1 MDKSTPVSDIMTAH
15 VLTVSPNDSM
25 EKVQDIFEQHTIHHI
40 PVVEHKK
47 IAGIISRGDYLKIQH
62 SFTIFNTQ
70 DSEAYNEIVMRS
82 LLVKDVMT
90 KQVATLFPDDTVEIA
105 AGYFRENLFH
115 ALPVIDRDSN
125 LVGIVTTYDLLNFAF
140 K

>member
-1 MDKSTPVSDIMTAH
+1 MDKSTPVSEIMTVH

-25 EKVQDIFEQHTIHHI
+25 EKVQDIFEQHAIHHI
-40 PVVEHKK
+40 PVVEQKK
-47 IAGIISRGDYLKIQH
+47 IAGIISQGDYLKIQH

-115 ALPVIDRDSN
+115 ALPVVDRDSN
-125 LVGIVTTYDLLNFAF
+125 LLGILTTYDLLNFAF